1 MSFSAPGVAYL
12 DTSALM
18 KLIVPEPG
26 SAALAHVLAEERLW
40 ISSEIIEVEA
50 VRAARRLGPL
60 AVIAARR
67 ELLRID
73 IAPLDD
79 EVRRSAG
86 EMNPP
91 LLRSLDAIHLAT
103 AVSMRTAIN
112 AVYTYDL
119 RLADA
124 ARDIGLAVAAPT

>member
-1 MSFSAPGVAYL
+1 MSYSASGVAYL

-18 KLIVPEPG
+18 KLIVPESG

-60 AVIAARR
+60 AVIAART
-67 ELLRID
+67 ELQRID

-79 EVRRSAG
+79 EIRRSAG
-86 EMNPP
+86 EVSPP
-91 LLRSLDAIHLAT
+91 QLRSLDAIHLAT
-103 AVSMRTAIN
+103 AVSIRPAVN
-112 AVYTYDL
+112 ALYTYDL
-119 RLADA
+119 RLAQA
-124 ARDIGLAVAAPT
+124 ARDAGLAVAAPA